1 MRFYKISSISSE
13 KSIVFRCVENYN
25 SNSMALDYAAKNDI
39 LPESFATKSLTISQV
54 DEAEYKDYLL
64 GKMYDVFYQELER
77 IKESWKNKTP
87 DEICSE
93 CYKAVYIGDI
103 MHNLNEAAPSM
114 FEYLTLEKWLNSP
127 DNMIR
132 TIYRRIEN
140 EDFSG
145 YNERICSYIANGL
158 EE

>member
-25 SNSMALDYAAKNDI
+25 SNSMALDYAVKNNI
-39 LPESFATKSLTISQV
+39 LPESFVTRSLTISQV
-54 DEAEYKDYLL
+54 DEAEYISYLL
-64 GKMYDVFYQELER
+64 EKMYDVFYVELEK

-93 CYKAVYIGDI
+93 CYKAVCIGDI

-114 FEYLTLEKWLNSP
+114 FEYLALEKWLNSP

-140 EDFSG
+140 GDFSC
-145 YNERICSYIANGL
+145 YNERICNYIANGL

>member
-1 MRFYKISSISSE
+1 M
-13 KSIVFRCVENYN
+13 
-25 SNSMALDYAAKNDI
+25 
-39 LPESFATKSLTISQV
+39 
-54 DEAEYKDYLL
+54 
-64 GKMYDVFYQELER
+64 
-77 IKESWKNKTP
+77 
-87 DEICSE
+87 
-93 CYKAVYIGDI
+93 YIGDI

-140 EDFSG
+140 GDFSG

>member
-1 MRFYKISSISSE
+1 MNFYKINSLGCDE
-13 KSIVFRCVENYN
+13 SIVFRCVENYN
-25 SNSMALDYAAKNDI
+25 SNSMALDYAVKNNI
-39 LPESFATKSLTISQV
+39 LPDSFVTMSLTISQV
-54 DEAEYKDYLL
+54 DEAEYISYLL
-64 GKMYDVFYQELER
+64 EKMYDVFYVELEQ
-77 IKESWKNKTP
+77 IKESWKDKTP

-93 CYKAVYIGDI
+93 CYKAVCIGDI
-103 MHNLNEAAPSM
+103 MHILNEAAPSL
-114 FEYLTLEKWLNSP
+114 FEYLALESWLDNP

-140 EDFSG
+140 GDFSS

>member
-1 MRFYKISSISSE
+1 MNFYKINASGCE
-13 KSIVFRCVENYN
+13 ESIVFRCVENYN
-25 SNSMALDYAAKNDI
+25 SNSMALDYAVKNNI
-39 LPESFATKSLTISQV
+39 LPESFVTKSLTISQV
-54 DEAEYKDYLL
+54 DEAEYISYLL
-64 GKMYDVFYQELER
+64 EKMYDIFYVELEK

-93 CYKAVYIGDI
+93 CYKAVCIGDI

-114 FEYLTLEKWLNSP
+114 FEYLALEKWLNSP

-140 EDFSG
+140 GDFSS

>member
-1 MRFYKISSISSE
+1 MNFYKINASGCE

-25 SNSMALDYAAKNDI
+25 SNSMALDYAVKNNI
-39 LPESFATKSLTISQV
+39 LPESFVTKSLTISQV
-54 DEAEYKDYLL
+54 DEAEYISYLL
-64 GKMYDVFYQELER
+64 EKMYDVFYVELEK

-93 CYKAVYIGDI
+93 CYKAVCIGDI
-103 MHNLNEAAPSM
+103 MHILNEAAPSM
-114 FEYLTLEKWLNSP
+114 FEYLTLEKWLDSP

-132 TIYRRIEN
+132 IIYRRIEN
-140 EDFSG
+140 GDFSG
-145 YNERICSYIANGL
+145 YNERICNYIANGL

>member
-25 SNSMALDYAAKNDI
+25 SNSMALDYAVKNNI
-39 LPESFATKSLTISQV
+39 LPESFLTKSLTISQV
-54 DEAEYKDYLL
+54 GEAEYISYLL
-64 GKMYDVFYQELER
+64 EKMYNVFYVELER

-103 MHNLNEAAPSM
+103 MHVLSETDQDV
-114 FEYLTLEKWLNSP
+114 FEYGVLEKWLDNP
-127 DNMIR
+127 DEMVKIICNR
-132 TIYRRIEN
+132 VEN
-140 EDFSG
+140 GDFSC
-145 YNERICSYIANGL
+145 YNERICSYIASGL

>member
-1 MRFYKISSISSE
+1 MNFYKISTLGCEESV
-13 KSIVFRCVENYN
+13 VFRCEENYN
-25 SNSMALDYAAKNDI
+25 SNSMALDYAVKNKI
-39 LPESFATKSLTISQV
+39 LPESFETMTLTVSQA
-54 DEAEYKDYLL
+54 DETEYTNHLL
-64 GKMYDVFYQELER
+64 GKMYEAFYKELER
-77 IKESWKNKTP
+77 IKESWKSKTP
-87 DEICSE
+87 DEIYSE

-114 FEYLTLEKWLNSP
+114 FEYLILEKWLNSP

-140 EDFSG
+140 GDFSG